1 MGQDGEVKI
10 RPRKTK
16 KGTITWQLDLGL
28 VEGKRVQRSYRTEKE
43 AKEALRAAREAQARH
58 GAMGAVLSGSVMAE
72 MVLVR
77 ERLMRDAPG
86 VSLSEMV
93 GFYLQHAQR
102 LREVVKVPAAVLR
115 FRDAKEREGCSA
127 RYCRQLGVSL
137 GALGRWLPDWAMHE
151 VQRKEIE
158 AWLMASGWG
167 PKTRNNYLGDVRAFF
182 GWAQKAGLCSMNPAA
197 EIAKARLAEEEIGTL
212 TVRQCEVLLRGA
224 LKRPEM
230 MGFVVLGLFGG
241 LRPAE
246 IQRLSWDAVDIDE
259 GTVIVAGSQA
269 KTRRR
274 RVVDLGENARA
285 WLRCAQN
292 DETRMRNE
300 EGMICGRF
308 WDARWRMFRRAMG
321 WAVGTGERGIVE
333 PKVKAVHGEWP
344 HNALRHTYASM
355 HYAMWQ
361 DEAKL
366 QAQMGHESASMLHR
380 HYRALKTRKEAERFW
395 GLTP

>member
-1 MGQDGEVKI
+1 MKI
-10 RPRKTK
+10 RVRKTA
-16 KGTITWQLDLGL
+16 KGTKTWQLDLGL
-28 VEGKRVQRSYRTEKE
+28 VEGRRVQRSFKTEKE
-43 AKEALRAAREAQARH
+43 AVKAMRAAQESQARH

-72 MVLVR
+72 MMLAR
-77 ERLMRDAPG
+77 ERLLREAPG
-86 VSLSEMV
+86 CSMTEAVE
-93 GFYLQHAQR
+93 FYLSHARRQ
-102 LREVVKVPAAVLR
+102 REVVKVPVAVER
-115 FRDAKEREGCSA
+115 FREVKDREGCSA

-137 GALGRWLPDWAMHE
+137 GALGRWLPEVAVHE
-151 VQRKEIE
+151 VRSESVE
-158 AWLMASGWG
+158 DWLRASGWG

-182 GWAQKAGLCSMNPAA
+182 AWAMRAGLCSMNPAV
-197 EIAKARLAEEEIGTL
+197 EIAKARLADEEIGTL
-212 TVRQCEVLLRGA
+212 TVQQCEVLLRGA

-246 IQRLSWDAVDIDE
+246 IQRLTWDAVDLEE

-274 RVVDLGENARA
+274 RVVDLCDNARA

-300 EGMICGRF
+300 GKMICGKF

-321 WAVGTGERGIVE
+321 WAVGTGEKGIAE
-333 PKVKAVHGEWP
+333 PKVRAVHGLWP

-355 HYAMWQ
+355 HYAMHQ

-380 HYRALKTRKEAERFW
+380 HYRALKTRKEAEMFW
-395 GLTP
+395 GLRP

>member
-1 MGQDGEVKI
+1 MVNG
-10 RPRKTK
+10 R
-16 KGTITWQLDLGL
+16 
-28 VEGKRVQRSYRTEKE
+28 RVQRSFKTEKE
-43 AKEALRAAREAQARH
+43 AVRAMRAAQEAQARH
-58 GAMGAVLSGSVMAE
+58 GSMASELSGAVMAE
-72 MVLVR
+72 IVVAR
-77 ERLMRDAPG
+77 ERLLREAPG
-86 VSLSEMV
+86 CSMTEAV
-93 GFYLQHAQR
+93 GFYLAHARRQ
-102 LREVVKVPAAVLR
+102 REVVKVPVAVER
-115 FRDAKEREGCSA
+115 FREVKDREGCSV

-137 GALGRWLPDWAMHE
+137 GALGRWLPEVAVHE
-151 VQRKEIE
+151 VRRESVE
-158 AWLMASGWG
+158 DWLRASGWG

-182 GWAQKAGLCSMNPAA
+182 AWAMRAGLCSMNPAV

-212 TVRQCEVLLRGA
+212 TVPQCEVLLRGA

-246 IQRLSWDAVDIDE
+246 IQRLTWDAVDIEE

-274 RVVDLGENARA
+274 RVVDLCEHARL
-285 WLRCAQN
+285 WLRAGVPASL
-292 DETRMRNE
+292 R
-300 EGMICGRF
+300 EGAICGRF

-321 WAVGTGERGIVE
+321 WAVGTGEKGIAE
-333 PKVKAVHGEWP
+333 PKVRAVHGLWP

-380 HYRALKTRKEAERFW
+380 HYRALKTRKEAEMFW
-395 GLTP
+395 GLRP